1 MILNNTLKNYLPAV
15 SEHGGQDLIVTSTVW
30 RHQDDVYHLMRELG
44 GLAVDVPGDDDEV
57 SVGGHEAP
65 PHRLTHLQRLARAV
79 SQELS
84 QM

>member
-1 MILNNTLKNYLPAV
+1 
-15 SEHGGQDLIVTSTVW
+15 
-30 RHQDDVYHLMRELG
+30 MRELG

-57 SVGGHEAP
+57 SVWGHQAP

-84 QM
+84 QMLIFQDHQMLVYFTEQDEVF